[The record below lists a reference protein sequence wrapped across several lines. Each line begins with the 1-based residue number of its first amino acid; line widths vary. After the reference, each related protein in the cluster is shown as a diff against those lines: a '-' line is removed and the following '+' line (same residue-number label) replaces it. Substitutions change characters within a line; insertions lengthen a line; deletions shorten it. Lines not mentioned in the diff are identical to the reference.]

1 MTERRGKKCKQI
13 NTYFNDKING
23 SSSYIKHN
31 YTWYI
36 YKGNTIG
43 MVSYTYVFTD
53 GIKWMR
59 VCCVFSLNI
68 CCFF

>member
-36 YKGNTIG
+36 KETQLEWFHIRMYLQMGLRG
-43 MVSYTYVFTD
+43 
-53 GIKWMR
+53 
-59 VCCVFSLNI
+59 
-68 CCFF
+68 